1 MKLLLAATSFGTS
14 DVWSWISFSQGV
26 REFGLLHM
34 YGQDYYFSTYNHP
47 PFSGVLLLAMNW
59 VVDAGWSDIPFLI
72 RSLSSLADVVTAVLV
87 FELVRLHRSVGKA
100 MASGVLISLSPAL
113 ILISGFHGN
122 TDPVLVMFTLLAA
135 YLVAKDR
142 SFPAGVAIGLAI
154 SVKLVPIVAV
164 PVLGVQLLRS
174 GWRSL
179 RSFVGGG
186 LVVFAV
192 LWVPVL
198 IASGP
203 AFRRDVLGYAGLR
216 RDWGLPQFIEWA
228 GMPEAWTSALSGPG
242 RFLLLLV
249 SGLLPA
255 ALVWRRPRSFVPAV
269 GLSLVL
275 FLLLCTTF
283 GTQYLSWALAA
294 AYSDRVSPGNGLQPG
309 RECLCFRD
317 LSRVERRRTALG
329 LGHGPGAH
337 LRSVRVATTGALLG
351 SAGVGRGRCHL
362 DGGSRRP
369 GADHRAPR
377 PVVSCSN
384 AVQRPQQ
391 QALWRTDRTLAGPG
405 ERDGGT
411 LRCAPSPASGAA
423 GPRPSGVESAEGD
436 RRRQPTEPLPVA
448 PPTAPLNPLR
458 PF

>member
-1 MKLLLAATSFGTS
+1 MTRTRWPSAVSARGGRRVVLVFAIAALVVKLLLAATSFGTS

-294 AYSDRVSPGNGLQPG
+294 AYLIGFLPATAYNLAASVFAFVIY
-309 RECLCFRD
+309 REWSGGGPPWAWD
-317 LSRVERRRTALG
+317 TALA
-329 LGHGPGAH
+329 HTFGPFE
-337 LRSVRVATTGALLG
+337 LRLLALCWAALAWVAAAAIWTAVRDDREPTTELPARRVVLE
-351 SAGVGRGRCHL
+351 RG
-362 DGGSRRP
+362 
-369 GADHRAPR
+369 
-377 PVVSCSN
+377 
-384 AVQRPQQ
+384 
-391 QALWRTDRTLAGPG
+391 T
-405 ERDGGT
+405 
-411 LRCAPSPASGAA
+411 APSTASAM
-423 GPRPSGVESAEGD
+423 ED
-436 RRRQPTEPLPVA
+436 
-448 PPTAPLNPLR
+448 
-458 PF
+458 